1 MYLERLTYD
10 TIGVCSFVMVCDHF
24 TLFSCTLFLSGSLV
38 YYIKDSRITQYFEFR
53 YFIWNFW
60 LSLERHSRQSAFYTF
75 TRSTQEL
82 VSRQSRCPNRS
93 LTRHSSRL
101 LLPSNSEET
110 TIQQLQSLLV
120 IENDTCA
127 RTILENSDIIFVS
140 VLEHY
145 IYISFFEF
153 CFYEDFISFDF
164 LFVLNFFSCLSSS

>member
-1 MYLERLTYD
+1 
-10 TIGVCSFVMVCDHF
+10 MVCDHI

-53 YFIWNFW
+53 YFIGNFR
-60 LSLERHSRQSAFYTF
+60 LPLERRSRQSGSAPALYTF
-75 TRSTQEL
+75 TPSTQEL